1 METDRKQDPC
11 CAAEKSSS
19 LPGPGRARTQEG
31 CPATWARFQEG
42 VEASSK
48 GRPEGGWNRRSQ
60 SWGGEA
66 ELRRE
71 RRVGRL
77 WQFHLPLWG
86 HLGSLESWGLAE
98 ETRDFGKE

>member
-11 CAAEKSSS
+11 CAAEKRSS

-71 RRVGRL
+71 RRVGLRPKRIYQHGGCSYQHWALVRL
-77 WQFHLPLWG
+77 
-86 HLGSLESWGLAE
+86 
-98 ETRDFGKE
+98 